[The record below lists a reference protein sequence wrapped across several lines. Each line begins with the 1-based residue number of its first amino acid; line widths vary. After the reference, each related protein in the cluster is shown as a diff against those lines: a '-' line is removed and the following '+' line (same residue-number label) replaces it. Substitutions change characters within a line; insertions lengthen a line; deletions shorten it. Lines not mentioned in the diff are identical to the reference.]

1 MTELFIHHS
10 PFTIHQFSLSRREML
25 KLTGSALLGASV
37 FGCGGASE
45 QNTVTVFSPAGDVKT
60 RALTQSAAAFSEL
73 HPDIRVEVL
82 SVPWDQ
88 GRAKLITMVAGGNPP
103 DLIILTG
110 QWMAEFRA
118 MGAIDNLT
126 TWYQTWEH
134 RDAFTTTGIQR
145 CEISAAIEGDQVY
158 GLPLE
163 ITTRAMFYQKR
174 WLDELGLEPAMT
186 RAEWR
191 LLLEKLTDPE
201 KNRYGYALR
210 GARGGFWTWWPIL
223 EEFSG
228 TNEWFD
234 ENNRCIINSTDHVE
248 GLTFWNDIY
257 QDGLSPRDSLNWGYN
272 ELVQGFWS
280 GICGCIEQD
289 PEVVPTCL
297 EHGMDESTLITAVM
311 PAGPKARVASNDI
324 WILSMASGSQN
335 KDAARQ
341 FYAWMMT
348 PEQLIPYSKAS
359 NVLPSVKQGMND
371 PAFSKGLF
379 KPFMEMASSTAA
391 LQNWYPS
398 YLPEMGEFIE
408 VLVTEE
414 QQNMLLKRQSPQDM
428 LDKLA
433 DFLNKAQKK
442 YVDQHGP
449 DTPRPV

>member
-1 MTELFIHHS
+1 MTK
-10 PFTIHQFSLSRREML
+10 PFNQKSSLSRREML
-25 KLTGSALLGASV
+25 KLTGSTIIGAYV
-37 FGCGGASE
+37 FGCSGATE
-45 QNTVTVFSPAGDVKT
+45 QKTVTLFSAMGDVKNQAIT
-60 RALTQSAAAFSEL
+60 KMAETFAQL

-82 SVPWDQ
+82 QVPWDQ

-103 DLIILTG
+103 DLIVLTG

-126 TWYQTWEH
+126 SWYQTWTH
-134 RDAFTTTGIQR
+134 KDAFTEIGIRR
-145 CEISAAIEGDQVY
+145 CEISAAIEDGQIY

-163 ITTRAMFYQKR
+163 ITTRAMFYQKK

-186 RAEWR
+186 RSEWR
-191 LLLEKLTDPE
+191 TLLEKLTDPG
-201 KNRYGYALR
+201 KNRYGYAMR

-234 ENNRCIINSTDHVE
+234 KDHRCIINGPDHVA
-248 GLTFWNDIY
+248 GLSFWNDIY
-257 QDGLSPRDSLNWGYN
+257 QDGLSPKDSLNWGYN
-272 ELVQGFWS
+272 ELVQAFWS

-297 EHGMDESTLITAVM
+297 EHGMDASSLITAVM
-311 PAGPKARVASNDI
+311 PAGPKAQVASNDI
-324 WILSMASGSQN
+324 WILSRSSGAQN
-335 KDAARQ
+335 KEATQQ
-341 FYAWMMT
+341 FYGWVMA
-348 PEQLIPYSKAS
+348 PEQLIPYSKAT
-359 NVLPSVKQGMND
+359 NVLPAVKQGMND
-371 PAFSKGLF
+371 PAFNQGFF
-379 KPFMEMASSTAA
+379 KPFMKMASNTAL

-408 VLVTEE
+408 VMVTEE
-414 QQNMLLKRQSPQDM
+414 QQNMLLKRQSPQDT

-433 DFLNKAQKK
+433 DFLTKAQKK

-449 DTPRPV
+449 DTPRPA